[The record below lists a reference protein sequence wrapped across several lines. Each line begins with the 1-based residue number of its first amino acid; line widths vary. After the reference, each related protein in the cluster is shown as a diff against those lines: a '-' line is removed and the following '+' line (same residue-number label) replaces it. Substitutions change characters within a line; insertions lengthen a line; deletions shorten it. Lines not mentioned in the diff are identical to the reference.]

1 MNSLYVS
8 QLISQ
13 VIWPDFIAHFKSHTT
28 QASYRTDIME
38 IMNYFQ
44 RDFLEIGEN
53 EVQVYF
59 SFLKHRVEQKEIRL
73 GTMSKKFRE
82 LHSFAE
88 YVCENREKYKISEA
102 YQDVYDPYL
111 RQLAKQ
117 EKYARTVPVVHL
129 DELLKAAE
137 DNLMEYCV
145 LTFLFRVGLTS
156 TEVMQLKVQ
165 DLALYENGMYAS
177 IQGRQRLCY
186 IPEDVCKILE
196 RYIEERN
203 LNEKS
208 RLQPYL
214 FCNKRGNALN
224 PMYISRMM
232 RKYEEKAGIPHY
244 SAQSVRNSCAV
255 TLFAY
260 GATEEQVADRMGTTN
275 IQIKRYHNLAYKDQL
290 QQQAE
295 NLVKIKVEPPSVSSH
310 RCF

>member
-1 MNSLYVS
+1 MNSLYAS

-13 VIWPDFIAHFKSHTT
+13 VVWPDFIAHFKSHTT
-28 QASYRTDIME
+28 QASYQADIIE

-44 RDFLEIGEN
+44 MDFLEIGKD

-59 SFLKHRVEQKEIRL
+59 FYLKHRVEQKEIRP

-88 YVCENREKYKISEA
+88 YVCENREKYKISEE
-102 YQDVYDPYL
+102 YQDVYYPYL

-117 EKYARTVPVVHL
+117 EKYARAVPVVHL

-137 DNLMEYCV
+137 GHLMEYCV

-156 TEVMQLKVQ
+156 TEVMRLKLS
-165 DLALYENGMYAS
+165 DLALYENGMYAL
-177 IQGRQRLCY
+177 IQGRHRLSY
-186 IPEDVCKILE
+186 IPEDVCKILK

-208 RLQPYL
+208 RVQPYL
-214 FCNKRGNALN
+214 FCNKRGNPLN

-232 RKYEEKAGIPHY
+232 RKYEEKTGIPHY
-244 SAQSVRNSCAV
+244 SARNLRSSCAV

-260 GATEEQVADRMGTTN
+260 GASEDQVADRMGTTKV
-275 IQIKRYHNLAYKDQL
+275 QIRRYHNLAYQDQL

-295 NLVKIKVEPPSVSSH
+295 NLVKLKVEPPSV
-310 RCF
+310 